1 MLKDQEE
8 YRKWRRDVIAGV
20 EPEKDPIDIAIEELW
35 SELFDE
41 ELDLDTLL
49 EDYDYEYSDL

>member
-1 MLKDQEE
+1 MLQEQEE

-20 EPEKDPIDIAIEELW
+20 VEEEDPVEAALQELW

-41 ELDLDTLL
+41 NIEFK
-49 EDYDYEYSDL
+49 